1 VNRKL
6 KKLYHKY
13 EFLSLEIDEMEQSI
27 EDCKDKWYEDYGE
40 SVKESPVY
48 KEVDTGEKEDELWEE
63 VEEKQPKEK
72 SEKLKKLYKKL
83 SKKLH
88 PDHGGDEDEFINI
101 KRFYDQSN
109 YFEMTKMADQYDIE
123 YDVEESDISKY
134 EQTIQRLEKKLEDL
148 KFNTIYCFYS
158 GSDTQ
163 KKVAAQQLEKYYQ
176 TKIF

>member
-1 VNRKL
+1 VNKKI

-13 EFLSLEIDEMEQSI
+13 EFLSLEIEEMESSI
-27 EDCKDKWYEDYGE
+27 EECKDKWFDDYGE
-40 SVKESPVY
+40 AVKESPIY
-48 KEVDTGEKEDELWEE
+48 KKVDDGSDPDELWEE
-63 VEEKQPKEK
+63 VEEKPTKEK

-88 PDHGGDEDEFINI
+88 PDRGGNEEEFINI
-101 KRFYDQSN
+101 KKYYEQSN
-109 YFEMTKMADQYDIE
+109 YFEMTKLADEYDVE

-134 EQTIQRLEKKLEDL
+134 EQTITRLEKKLEDL

-158 GSDTQ
+158 GSDTEKQ
-163 KKVAAQQLEKYYQ
+163 IAAQQLEKYYQ